1 MRRWVARL
9 PFRGQLTFWWS
20 LAFGLLLAVANL
32 AIYAAFDI
40 YLRRDLDRKVRTV
53 AATELAS
60 STDGPGIHLHPL
72 ATDALAEGEF
82 ADTFVDWPR
91 TGRSG
96 WHRRR
101 FAIVHRSSDS
111 TWSWPRWKVARHWCH
126 GRQRSPR
133 ARGGAPRGDPRER
146 YAVMVGLFRDDIDAH
161 LTRLAWLLG
170 IVPASRRPPPS
181 VIGWRPVPSH
191 RSSASPGGPPESRR
205 AISRRGSIR
214 RSARTK
220 SAR

>member
-82 ADTFVDWPR
+82 ADTF
-91 TGRSG
+91 
-96 WHRRR
+96 
-101 FAIVHRSSDS
+101 A
-111 TWSWPRWKVARHWCH
+111 
-126 GRQRSPR
+126 
-133 ARGGAPRGDPRER
+133 
-146 YAVMVGLFRDDIDAH
+146 
-161 LTRLAWLLG
+161 
-170 IVPASRRPPPS
+170 
-181 VIGWRPVPSH
+181 
-191 RSSASPGGPPESRR
+191 
-205 AISRRGSIR
+205 
-214 RSARTK
+214 
-220 SAR
+220 